1 MNQDMPMTSNRPYLI
16 RAVYEW
22 LLDNG
27 LTPYLLVNVEAE
39 GVVVPEGF
47 GEDGRIVLNIAPS
60 AVRTID
66 LGNEMIYFNA
76 RFRGRPMD
84 VFMPPSAVLAL
95 YARENGRG
103 LLYPDEPEAEAA
115 SEATQ
120 QPPRPRPS
128 VVAGGK
134 ASNAPDKGVGGKGK
148 RPALRVV
155 K

>member
-47 GEDGRIVLNIAPS
+47 AEDGRIVLNIAPS
-60 AVRTID
+60 AVRTLD

-76 RFRGRPMD
+76 RFGGRPMD
-84 VFMPPSAVLAL
+84 VFVPPPAVLGL

-103 LLYPDEPEAEAA
+103 LLFPDEPEAQA
-115 SEATQ
+115 
-120 QPPRPRPS
+120 PPAPQRPRPS
-128 VVAGGK
+128 VVSGGK
-134 ASNAPDKGVGGKGK
+134 APNAPDRVAGGKGK